1 MKKIFMLSCV
11 LGAAVCS
18 EDILNNNQTSSGY
31 VQETCEPFEH
41 AQVEQDSSEMQNCLY
56 FHVGAK
62 DNVSPDETK
71 ENLKKLFDSIT
82 LDRLG
87 LSDQN

>member
-1 MKKIFMLSCV
+1 MLSCIF
-11 LGAAVCS
+11 GAAVCS
-18 EDILNNNQTSSGY
+18 EDILDNNQTSAEY
-31 VQETCEPFEH
+31 VQEPCESPEH
-41 AQVEQDSSEMQNCLY
+41 VKVEQDSSEMQNCLY